1 MAVNTRPMGEI
12 VTELGEVQDRL
23 LEVADDDFATRA
35 DLSNRQDALR
45 LEAKQARDGLPID
58 NLGAEQLKRE
68 IAHLEEE
75 LSRYL
80 STRPSASAASGGGG
94 PGGGGIDPG
103 MLHEM
108 HRKMDSSF
116 GYAEKQ
122 ERIRALR
129 VRLDEL
135 TA

>member
-1 MAVNTRPMGEI
+1 MDVSTRPIEEI
-12 VTELGEVQDRL
+12 LSELGEVQDRL
-23 LEVADDDFATRA
+23 LEVDAADFATRA

-45 LEAKQARDGLPID
+45 LEAKRARDGFPID
-58 NLGAEQLKRE
+58 DMGAGQLERE
-68 IAHLEEE
+68 IAHLEDE
-75 LSRYL
+75 LNRFL

-103 MLHEM
+103 ILHEM

-116 GYAEKQ
+116 GFAEKQ

-129 VRLDEL
+129 ARLSEL
-135 TA
+135 TE